1 LVIGSYSVDATAGVV
16 VEGLVSVGLVV
27 VLVVAV
33 VLVVL
38 VRLAQTI
45 WELSVDIA
53 VKFSRMASPPPRRTL
68 GLVPLGRLSI
78 LRWCD
83 LGLLACL
90 SIWAVV
96 PAL

>member
-1 LVIGSYSVDATAGVV
+1 MVVSCLVIGSYSVDATAGVV

-53 VKFSRMASPPPRRTL
+53 VKFSRMASPPPSANYRVSSTGQAL
-68 GLVPLGRLSI
+68 YPSLV
-78 LRWCD
+78 
-83 LGLLACL
+83 
-90 SIWAVV
+90 
-96 PAL
+96 